1 MTKHHRFVRIGDIFS
16 VTCYVPGTLCIL
28 SHLAC
33 RFLVFHTMRADNF
46 GLADLMKSCL
56 HKVLQTC
63 CQPSV
68 IVYVLTCG
76 LLNRMFL
83 SPSGLWLVFTVAFKF
98 YWLTQNVNLLNVRWI
113 IEQTGKRL
121 LQDEVAPG
129 NDETAAEMWK
139 SNQQDTSPT
148 WRVGEARL
156 IMPAVPEE
164 LAFWRSGSQAQMQVC
179 FIGLRWHGPIG

>member
-1 MTKHHRFVRIGDIFS
+1 MRKRSERERCTETILENGVFIGVLFNIKYKERETIKQSLSLLKSWQKHHRFVRIGDIFS
-16 VTCYVPGTLCIL
+16 VTCYVPGILCIL

-98 YWLTQNVNLLNVRWI
+98 YWLTQNVNLLNVHWI

-139 SNQQDTSPT
+139 SN
-148 WRVGEARL
+148 
-156 IMPAVPEE
+156 
-164 LAFWRSGSQAQMQVC
+164 
-179 FIGLRWHGPIG
+179 